1 MEKVDFL
8 KILCNSKPEEIN
20 EFISSK
26 GKKKMV
32 NGVIF
37 MSSDEKDDTLIKEM
51 EK

>member
-26 GKKKMV
+26 GKKKMI
-32 NGVIF
+32 NGVVF
-37 MSSDEKDDTLIKEM
+37 LSSKEDDKPEETEK
-51 EK
+51 

>member
-32 NGVIF
+32 NGVVF
-37 MSSDEKDDTLIKEM
+37 LSSKEDDKSEEM